1 MHHYGVP
8 RASDN
13 LFTCP
18 NSVDDGQRFLRVLT
32 SEDFGPADGYS
43 PNAGA
48 NPGSAPL
55 ERITSVRTLGT
66 IDLWTPQAIG
76 IDPIRLPQR
85 LMAALCRL
93 DDGAVWD
100 VNHQF
105 PSLFVETGFARD
117 ERVLQMWEPSVTP
130 ANGVVEQG
138 EQHLNVHR
146 ARVEW
151 DLKVPMKLET
161 GEGLWLLLECGSCDE
176 TIINYDLLW
185 NYWGFSRTLFRE

>member
-8 RASDN
+8 RAADN

-18 NSVDDGQRFLRVLT
+18 ESVDNGQRFLRILT
-32 SEDFGPADGYS
+32 SEDFGPPDGYS
-43 PNAGA
+43 PNTGA

-55 ERITSVRTLGT
+55 ERITSVRTVGA
-66 IDLWTPQAIG
+66 IQLWGFMGIG
-76 IDPIRLPQR
+76 IDPYRLPQR

-105 PSLFVETGFARD
+105 PSIFVETGFARD
-117 ERVLQMWEPSVTP
+117 ERILQLWEPSMY
-130 ANGVVEQG
+130 ASHGIIEQG
-138 EQHLNVHR
+138 EQHIDVHR
-146 ARVEW
+146 TSVEW

-161 GEGLWLLLECGSCDE
+161 GEGLWLLLEAASCQE
-176 TIINYDLLW
+176 QTINYDLLW
-185 NYWGFSRTLFRE
+185 HYWGWSRTLFRE